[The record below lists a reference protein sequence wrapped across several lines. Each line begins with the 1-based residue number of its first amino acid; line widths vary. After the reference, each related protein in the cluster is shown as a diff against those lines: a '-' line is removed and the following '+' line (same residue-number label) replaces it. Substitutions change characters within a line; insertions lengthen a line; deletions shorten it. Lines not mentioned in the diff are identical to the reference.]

1 MKKIPMRKC
10 LATQEICPK
19 KDLLRVVKNNEGKV
33 FFDYSSKA
41 NGRGAYIK
49 CSIEAIEIARKTKI
63 LEKALETSIPDQI
76 YDQMIKEANERKSH
90 KYD

>member
-1 MKKIPMRKC
+1 MRRC
-10 LATQEICPK
+10 LATNEMCPK

-49 CSIEAIEIARKTKI
+49 CSVEAINIARTKKV
-63 LEKALETSIPDQI
+63 LDRALETTVPEEV
-76 YDQMIKEANERKSH
+76 YEKMLKEANDRQN
-90 KYD
+90 

>member
-10 LATQEICPK
+10 LATNELCPK
-19 KDLLRVVKNNEGKV
+19 KELLRVVKSPEGKV

-49 CSIEAIEIARKTKI
+49 ASLEAIEIAERKGV
-63 LEKALETSIPDQI
+63 LNRALETNIPSEV
-76 YDQMIKEANERKSH
+76 YEALRKEVNARKN
-90 KYD
+90 

>member
-10 LATQEICPK
+10 LATNELCPK
-19 KDLLRVVKNNEGKV
+19 MELLRVVKNNEGKV

-49 CSIEAIEIARKTKI
+49 CSVEAINIARTKKV
-63 LEKALETSIPDQI
+63 LDRALETTVPEEV
-76 YDQMIKEANERKSH
+76 YEKMLKEANDRQN
-90 KYD
+90 

>member
-1 MKKIPMRKC
+1 MKKIPMRRC
-10 LATQEICPK
+10 LATNEQCPK

-49 CSIEAIEIARKTKI
+49 CSVEAIELARTKKV
-63 LEKALETSIPDQI
+63 LDRALETTVPEEVYQTLL
-76 YDQMIKEANERKSH
+76 KEANARKN
-90 KYD
+90 

>member
-10 LATQEICPK
+10 LATGELCPK
-19 KDLLRVVKNNEGKV
+19 KDLLRVVKSPEGKV

-49 CSIEAIEIARKTKI
+49 ATLEAVDKAQKSKCLDR
-63 LEKALETSIPDQI
+63 ALEVVVPEEVYESLR
-76 YDQMIKEANERKSH
+76 KEINVRQS
-90 KYD
+90 

>member
-1 MKKIPMRKC
+1 MKKIPLRKC
-10 LATQEICPK
+10 LATNELCPK

-49 CSIEAIEIARKTKI
+49 CSVEAIELARKKKV
-63 LEKALETSIPDQI
+63 LDRALETNVPEEV
-76 YDQMIKEANERKSH
+76 YEALLKEANERKN
-90 KYD
+90 

>member
-19 KDLLRVVKNNEGKV
+19 KDLLRVVKDKEGKV

-49 CSIEAIEIARKTKI
+49 CSVEAIELAKSKKV
-63 LEKALETSIPDQI
+63 LEKALECEIPEQV
-76 YDQMIKEANERKSH
+76 YTLMLKEANERKSR
-90 KYD
+90 

>member
-1 MKKIPMRKC
+1 MKKIPMRRC
-10 LATQEICPK
+10 LATNEMCPK

-49 CSIEAIEIARKTKI
+49 CSVEAIELARSKKV
-63 LEKALETSIPDQI
+63 LDRALETTVPEEVYQTLL
-76 YDQMIKEANERKSH
+76 KEANARKN
-90 KYD
+90 

>member
-1 MKKIPMRKC
+1 MKKIPMRRC
-10 LATQEICPK
+10 LATNEQCPK

-49 CSIEAIEIARKTKI
+49 CSKEAIELAKSKKVLDR
-63 LEKALETSIPDQI
+63 ALETTVPEEV
-76 YDQMIKEANERKSH
+76 YETLLKEANARKS
-90 KYD
+90 

>member
-1 MKKIPMRKC
+1 MKKIPLRKC
-10 LATQEICPK
+10 LATNELCPK

-49 CSIEAIEIARKTKI
+49 CSVEAIELARKKKV
-63 LEKALETSIPDQI
+63 LDRALETNVPDEV
-76 YDQMIKEANERKSH
+76 YEVLLKEANARKN
-90 KYD
+90 

>member
-10 LATQEICPK
+10 LATGELCPK

-49 CSIEAIEIARKTKI
+49 CSIEAIEIAKQKKVLDR
-63 LEKALETSIPDQI
+63 ALETTVPEEVYASLLR
-76 YDQMIKEANERKSH
+76 EANARKN
-90 KYD
+90 

>member
-1 MKKIPMRKC
+1 MKKIPLRKC
-10 LATQEICPK
+10 LATNELCPK

-49 CSIEAIEIARKTKI
+49 CSVEAIELARKKKV
-63 LEKALETSIPDQI
+63 LDRALETSVPDEV
-76 YDQMIKEANERKSH
+76 YEALLKEANARKN
-90 KYD
+90 

>member
-1 MKKIPMRKC
+1 MKKIPMRRC
-10 LATQEICPK
+10 LATNAMCPK

-49 CSIEAIEIARKTKI
+49 CRVEAINIARTKKV
-63 LEKALETSIPDQI
+63 LDRALETTVPEEV
-76 YDQMIKEANERKSH
+76 YEKMLKEANDRQN
-90 KYD
+90 